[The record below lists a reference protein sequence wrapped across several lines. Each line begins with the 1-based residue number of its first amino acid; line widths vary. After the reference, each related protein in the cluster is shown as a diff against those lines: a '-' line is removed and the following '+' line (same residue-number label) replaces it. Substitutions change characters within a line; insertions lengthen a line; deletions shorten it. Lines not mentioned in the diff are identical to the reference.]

1 MESNKQ
7 GILAQIIRLDNSL
20 KIRKCNFSQNA
31 DCASRL
37 AVPVSE
43 EAIEDY
49 KMLREGL
56 ENSSLNIQYRKLAFQ
71 PIKIDSRQ
79 K

>member
-7 GILAQIIRLDNSL
+7 GILAQIIKLDNSL
-20 KIRKCNFSQNA
+20 RIRKCNFSQNINS
-31 DCASRL
+31 DRCAI
-37 AVPVSE
+37 PVSGE
-43 EAIEDY
+43 VIEDY
-49 KMLREGL
+49 KMLREGI

-71 PIKIDSRQ
+71 PIKVVSRQ